1 MRLRE
6 QDGTAPRVLPVR
18 TPLRVPRCCPRAPW
32 HAGRARSVAAR
43 LLTVASLGRAF
54 QVSPGAA
61 NRRPALSDRGDSAAC
76 RSRRT
81 AVHALADAGDNMRSP
96 ASRIEASGQGAAAEA
111 GRAEAGRAEGEGEV
125 LTADELNVADVS
137 INPLKYKSVVAEP
150 RGKHGMWKSHLSHV
164 LDGLSA
170 LFSLAC
176 GSATLACMGILE
188 WRSVPCA
195 TYRCPAHLMAMLLC
209 CLRTSPSLLPPFHL
223 TSVVHVLCST
233 LATVVAFVGYLST
246 AVGSV
251 MVLATAVVGVLA
263 LFDALRTPG
272 PGPQGEKS
280 ALDDGSLQALA
291 APPRRLGSMKGRLGS
306 TGGGR
311 IGSAGSRIQ

>member
-1 MRLRE
+1 M
-6 QDGTAPRVLPVR
+6 
-18 TPLRVPRCCPRAPW
+18 
-32 HAGRARSVAAR
+32 
-43 LLTVASLGRAF
+43 
-54 QVSPGAA
+54 
-61 NRRPALSDRGDSAAC
+61 
-76 RSRRT
+76 
-81 AVHALADAGDNMRSP
+81 HALADAGDNMRSP

-188 WRSVPCA
+188 W
-195 TYRCPAHLMAMLLC
+195 
-209 CLRTSPSLLPPFHL
+209 
-223 TSVVHVLCST
+223 ST